1 MAIFFHGNLGK
12 LWLSSFCVFFLIY
25 VAPQTFAQLVAT
37 MSGLLVAC
45 VMVKS
50 CKLLSKNSNF
60 KFVFEVAAHIA
71 LDLDGHFSDHFYAA
85 VATFGGRSGKEKFK
99 VCCRSQFYI
108 YLIIISNSL
117 GYQKWKGHLAT
128 KVDSKLKYYNLH
140 WHFQSDHLILWLTPN

>member
-1 MAIFFHGNLGK
+1 
-12 LWLSSFCVFFLIY
+12 VFFLIY

-60 KFVFEVAAHIA
+60 NLFLKSLHTSLWNI
-71 LDLDGHFSDHFYAA
+71 DGHFSDHFYAA

-117 GYQKWKGHLAT
+117 GYQKLKGHLAT
-128 KVDSKLKYYNLH
+128 KVDSKLKYYNVH
-140 WHFQSDHLILWLTPN
+140 